1 MGLGSKR
8 SIAPDPQTITWGF
21 SFHPI
26 GFAEKET
33 CMSEK
38 APLRVMAL
46 HALEYC
52 ERLFYLEEVE
62 EIRVADERVYAG
74 RTLHEALSGE
84 DEFVELVL
92 EDENLGLKGKLD
104 ALRKKDGSLV
114 PYEHKRGR
122 SRSTEAGPAPWASD
136 RLQVGAYA
144 LLVERATGKPV
155 FEGCIRYHGDNV
167 LLRLTIDEVLR
178 EDVKKAVARA
188 QQLIEAEARPPVTL
202 DERRCAKCSLAP
214 ICLPE
219 EARLRTEPDR
229 EPTRLF
235 PVNDERQVLHIFGH
249 GTRIGRKGEQ
259 LHIESLEEPAFDAPI
274 QTIRSV
280 TLHSYATISA
290 QALSLCADQGIAV
303 HWFSSG
309 GWYNGTFFRDDLAVQ
324 RKIRQYEALR
334 EPAFR
339 LTLARRL
346 VEARAE
352 GQLKFLMRSL
362 RGSEDSLLSKAVEGI
377 RDALKKI
384 GKADNPD
391 TLLGIEGSAAA
402 AYFEALPDTL
412 SDTVSPLLAPKGR
425 SRRPPRDR
433 FNALLSFGYGLLLR
447 EVIQSLRTV
456 GLEPGFGF
464 YHRPRSA
471 APPLA
476 LDLIELFRVP
486 CVDMAV
492 VGAVNR
498 CQFDI
503 EADFRCAADQVW
515 LSESG
520 RKKLIGIFERRL
532 ADVWK
537 HPMLGYSLSY
547 RRHIELETRLLEKEW
562 SGEPGLFAKT
572 RIR

>member
-1 MGLGSKR
+1 
-8 SIAPDPQTITWGF
+8 
-21 SFHPI
+21 
-26 GFAEKET
+26 
-33 CMSEK
+33 MSEK
-38 APLRVMAL
+38 ATLRVMAL

-74 RTLHEALSGE
+74 RALHENLPGE
-84 DEFVELVL
+84 DVFVEMVL
-92 EDENLGLKGKLD
+92 EDEALGLRGKLD
-104 ALRKKDGSLV
+104 ALRKKDGNLI

-122 SRSTEAGPAPWASD
+122 SRSTDAGPIPWASD
-136 RLQVGAYA
+136 RLQLGAYA
-144 LLVERATGKPV
+144 MLLERATGTTIS
-155 FEGCIRYHGDNV
+155 EGCIRYHGDNV
-167 LLRLTIDEVLR
+167 LVRLTVDSALR
-178 EDVKKAVARA
+178 EDVQKAVARA
-188 QQLIEAEARPPVTL
+188 QVLIEAEARPPVTQ

-219 EARLRTEPDR
+219 EARLRNEPDR

-235 PVNDERQVLHIFGH
+235 PINDDRQVLHIFGH
-249 GTRIGRKGEQ
+249 GTRIGRKGDQ
-259 LHIESLEEPAFDAPI
+259 LHVEPLETPAFDAPI
-274 QTIRSV
+274 QTVRSV

-290 QALSLCADQGIAV
+290 QALSMCADQGIAV
-303 HWFSSG
+303 HWFSAG

-339 LTLARRL
+339 LSLARRL
-346 VEARAE
+346 VASRAE

-362 RGSEDSLLSKAVEGI
+362 RGSEGETLSKAVDGI
-377 RDALKKI
+377 REALKKI
-384 GKADNPD
+384 AHADNPD

-402 AYFEALPDTL
+402 AYFEALPATL
-412 SDTVSPLLAPKGR
+412 TDSVSPLLSPQGR

-447 EVIQSLRTV
+447 EVIQSLRVV

-476 LDLIELFRVP
+476 LDMIELFRVS
-486 CVDMAV
+486 CVDMAIV
-492 VGAVNR
+492 AAVNR
-498 CQFDI
+498 GQFDP
-503 EADFRCAADQVW
+503 ATDFSCGADQVW

-520 RKKLIGIFERRL
+520 RKKMIGVFERRL

-537 HPMLGYSLSY
+537 HPMLDYSLSY

-562 SGEPGLFAKT
+562 SGEPGLFAQT